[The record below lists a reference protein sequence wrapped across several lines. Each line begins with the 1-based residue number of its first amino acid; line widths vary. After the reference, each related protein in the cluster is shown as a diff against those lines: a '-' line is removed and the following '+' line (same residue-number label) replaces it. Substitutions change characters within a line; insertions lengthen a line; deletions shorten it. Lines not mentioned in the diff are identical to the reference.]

1 MDWLERRRQAA
12 HSDAGVTLIET
23 LAAVVILSIAGVAV
37 MAGLQLSVKAS
48 DIHRKQATGGAY
60 VRSYAEA
67 IEKHLDTEGSYVPC
81 AGAGAY
87 APGVVGFTVPA
98 GYTATAS
105 AATPLDG
112 SGAAITTGSCP
123 GRDKGVQR
131 ITLTVSS
138 NDSRAAERLTLVLR
152 KACGT
157 GTSCG

>member
-12 HSDAGVTLIET
+12 RTDAGVTLIET
-23 LAAVVILSIAGVAV
+23 LAAVVILGIAGVAV

-67 IEKHLDTEGSYVPC
+67 IEKYLDTTGNYVPC

-87 APGVVGFTVPA
+87 TPAVVGFSAPA
-98 GYTATAS
+98 GYTAS
-105 AATPLDG
+105 ATVATPLDG
-112 SGAAITTGSCP
+112 SGAAITTGACP
-123 GRDKGVQR
+123 SRDKGVQR
-131 ITLTVSS
+131 VTLTVTS
-138 NDSRAAERLTLVLR
+138 NDSRAAERLTVVLR

-157 GTSCG
+157 GTSCS